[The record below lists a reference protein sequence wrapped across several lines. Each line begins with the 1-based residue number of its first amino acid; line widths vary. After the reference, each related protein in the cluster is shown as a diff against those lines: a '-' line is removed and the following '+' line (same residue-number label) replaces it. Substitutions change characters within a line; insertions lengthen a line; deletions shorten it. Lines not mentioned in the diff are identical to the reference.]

1 MTDIPDVND
10 GNWHGHNGGPM
21 PEGVHNDSIVDL
33 RWAHAAN
40 GNDCVTARGW
50 HWSKVCAY
58 RVTTAHVEPPK
69 PREWWIKNGCLVN
82 LDGSLI
88 RSGLGSETPDEAF
101 RGIHVREVL
110 E

>member
-1 MTDIPDVND
+1 MSDVPDVND
-10 GNWHGHNGGPM
+10 GSWHRHAGGPRPVQVHELSTVDGYWPTM
-21 PEGVHNDSIVDL
+21 TLTSEGSAISID
-33 RWAHAAN
+33 WA
-40 GNDCVTARGW
+40 DVR
-50 HWSKVCAY
+50 AY